1 MTDSQTVL
9 QPELI
14 NRLDSKIMYLGQL
27 QSAVMNQQV
36 PQVYELLDSKKFNE
50 QIRQRPHADSN
61 ALLAQMVTDIHD
73 NLAIFLAPELLKY
86 LKQQFSFFDFV
97 ATSDEPSI
105 YQVYIGTWWDHR
117 QFAILNVL
125 SLTLTINKKIVSEWQ
140 ETIKLPTGANIN
152 DIQIRE
158 IKQIT
163 NGLQTFLDDETK
175 RNLEVQVLNDQLA
188 QLKENK
194 SGLLGRTDKKA
205 REELENKRDLL
216 FASQQRVPEVKAKLA
231 EHESEMLQLE
241 KDDALRHLEIKEILS
256 HFDDIDAFIQKVDH
270 LYVDYLKTL
279 LQKK

>member
-73 NLAIFLAPELLKY
+73 NLAIFLAPELSKY

-117 QFAILNVL
+117 QFAILDVL

-216 FASQQRVPEVKAKLA
+216 LASQQRVPEVKAKLA

-241 KDDALRHLEIKEILS
+241 KDDALRHLEIEEILS

>member
-97 ATSDEPSI
+97 VTSDEPSI

-117 QFAILNVL
+117 QFAILDVL

-194 SGLLGRTDKKA
+194 SGLLGRTNKKA

-216 FASQQRVPEVKAKLA
+216 LASQQRVPEVKAKLA

-241 KDDALRHLEIKEILS
+241 KDDALRHLEIEEILS

>member
-117 QFAILNVL
+117 QFAILDVL

-216 FASQQRVPEVKAKLA
+216 LASQQRVPEVKAKLA

-241 KDDALRHLEIKEILS
+241 KDDALRHLEIEEILS

-279 LQKK
+279 L

>member
-117 QFAILNVL
+117 QFATLDVL

-216 FASQQRVPEVKAKLA
+216 LASQQRVPEVKAKLA

-241 KDDALRHLEIKEILS
+241 KDDALRHLEIEEILS
-256 HFDDIDAFIQKVDH
+256 HLDDIDAFIQKVDH

>member
-27 QSAVMNQQV
+27 QSAVMNQQL

-117 QFAILNVL
+117 QFAILDVL

-216 FASQQRVPEVKAKLA
+216 LASQQRVLEVKAKLA

-241 KDDALRHLEIKEILS
+241 KDDALRHLEIEEILS

>member
-117 QFAILNVL
+117 QFAILDVL

-216 FASQQRVPEVKAKLA
+216 LASQQRVPEVKARLA

-241 KDDALRHLEIKEILS
+241 KDDALRHLEIEEILS

>member
-117 QFAILNVL
+117 QFAILDVL

-216 FASQQRVPEVKAKLA
+216 LASQQRVPEVKAKLA

-241 KDDALRHLEIKEILS
+241 KDDALRHLEIEEILS
-256 HFDDIDAFIQKVDH
+256 YFDDIDAFIQKVDH

>member
-117 QFAILNVL
+117 QFAILDVL

-194 SGLLGRTDKKA
+194 SGLLGRTDKRA

-216 FASQQRVPEVKAKLA
+216 LASQQRVPEVKAKLA

-241 KDDALRHLEIKEILS
+241 KDDALRHLEIEEILS

>member
-117 QFAILNVL
+117 QFAILDVL

-216 FASQQRVPEVKAKLA
+216 LASQQRVPEVKAKLA

-241 KDDALRHLEIKEILS
+241 KDDALRHLEIEEILS

>member
-97 ATSDEPSI
+97 VTSDEPSI

-117 QFAILNVL
+117 QFAILDVL

-216 FASQQRVPEVKAKLA
+216 LASQQRVPEVKAKLA

-241 KDDALRHLEIKEILS
+241 KDDALRHLEIEEILS

>member
-117 QFAILNVL
+117 QFAILDVL

-216 FASQQRVPEVKAKLA
+216 LASQQRVPEVKAKLA

>member
-36 PQVYELLDSKKFNE
+36 PQVYELLDSKKINE

-117 QFAILNVL
+117 QFAILDVL

-216 FASQQRVPEVKAKLA
+216 LASQQRVPEVKAKLA

-241 KDDALRHLEIKEILS
+241 KDDALRHLEIEEILS

>member
-117 QFAILNVL
+117 QFAILDVL

>member
-61 ALLAQMVTDIHD
+61 ALLAQMVNDIHD

-117 QFAILNVL
+117 QFAILDVL

-216 FASQQRVPEVKAKLA
+216 LASQQRVPEVKAKLA

-241 KDDALRHLEIKEILS
+241 KDDALRHLEIEEILS

>member
-14 NRLDSKIMYLGQL
+14 NRLDSKIMYVRQL

-117 QFAILNVL
+117 QFAILDVL

-216 FASQQRVPEVKAKLA
+216 LASQQRVPEVKAKLA

-241 KDDALRHLEIKEILS
+241 KDDALRHLEIEEILS

>member
-117 QFAILNVL
+117 QFAILDVL

-216 FASQQRVPEVKAKLA
+216 LASQQRVPEVKAKLA
-231 EHESEMLQLE
+231 DHESEMLQLE
-241 KDDALRHLEIKEILS
+241 KDDALRHLEIEEILS

>member
-117 QFAILNVL
+117 QFAILDVL

-194 SGLLGRTDKKA
+194 SGLLGRTNKKA

-216 FASQQRVPEVKAKLA
+216 LASQQRVPEVKAKLA

-241 KDDALRHLEIKEILS
+241 KDDALRHLEIEEILS

>member
-117 QFAILNVL
+117 QFAILDVL

-140 ETIKLPTGANIN
+140 ETIKLPTGANNN

-216 FASQQRVPEVKAKLA
+216 LASQQRVPEVKAKLA

-241 KDDALRHLEIKEILS
+241 KDDALRHLEIEEILS

>member
-50 QIRQRPHADSN
+50 QIRQRTHADSN

-117 QFAILNVL
+117 QFAILDVL

-216 FASQQRVPEVKAKLA
+216 LASQQRVPEVKAKLA

-241 KDDALRHLEIKEILS
+241 KDDALRHLEIEEILS

>member
-117 QFAILNVL
+117 QFAILDVL

-216 FASQQRVPEVKAKLA
+216 LASQQRVPEVKAKLA

-241 KDDALRHLEIKEILS
+241 KDDALRHLEIEEILS

-279 LQKK
+279 LKKK

>member
-73 NLAIFLAPELLKY
+73 NLAIFLAPELLNY

-117 QFAILNVL
+117 QFAILDVL

-152 DIQIRE
+152 DVQIRE

-216 FASQQRVPEVKAKLA
+216 LASQQRVPEVKAKLA

-241 KDDALRHLEIKEILS
+241 KDDALRHLEIEEILS

>member
-117 QFAILNVL
+117 QFAILDVL

-194 SGLLGRTDKKA
+194 SGLLWRTDKKS

-216 FASQQRVPEVKAKLA
+216 LASQQRVPEVKAKLA

-241 KDDALRHLEIKEILS
+241 KDDALRHLEIEEILS

>member
-117 QFAILNVL
+117 QFAILDVL
-125 SLTLTINKKIVSEWQ
+125 SLKLTINKKIVSEWQ

-216 FASQQRVPEVKAKLA
+216 LASQQRVPEVKAKLA

-241 KDDALRHLEIKEILS
+241 KDDALRHLEIEEILS

>member
-117 QFAILNVL
+117 QFAILDVL

-241 KDDALRHLEIKEILS
+241 KDDALRHLEIEEILS

>member
-86 LKQQFSFFDFV
+86 LKQQFNFFDFV

-105 YQVYIGTWWDHR
+105 YKVYIGTWWDHR
-117 QFAILNVL
+117 QFAILDVL
-125 SLTLTINKKIVSEWQ
+125 SLTLTINKKIVGEWQ

-216 FASQQRVPEVKAKLA
+216 LASQQRVPEVKAKLA
-231 EHESEMLQLE
+231 ENESEMLQLE
-241 KDDALRHLEIKEILS
+241 KDDALRHLEIEEILS

>member
-61 ALLAQMVTDIHD
+61 ALLAQMVSDIHD

-105 YQVYIGTWWDHR
+105 YQVYVGTWWDHR
-117 QFAILNVL
+117 QFAILDVL

-216 FASQQRVPEVKAKLA
+216 LASQQRVPEVKAKLA

-241 KDDALRHLEIKEILS
+241 KDDALRHLEIEEILS

>member
-117 QFAILNVL
+117 QFAILDVL
-125 SLTLTINKKIVSEWQ
+125 SLTLTINKNIVSEWQ

-216 FASQQRVPEVKAKLA
+216 LASQQRVPEVKAKLA

-241 KDDALRHLEIKEILS
+241 KDDALRHLEIEEILS

>member
-105 YQVYIGTWWDHR
+105 YQVYISTWWDHR
-117 QFAILNVL
+117 QFAILDVL

-216 FASQQRVPEVKAKLA
+216 LASQQRVPEVKAKLA

-241 KDDALRHLEIKEILS
+241 KDDALRHLEIEEILS

>member
-1 MTDSQTVL
+1 M
-9 QPELI
+9 
-14 NRLDSKIMYLGQL
+14 
-27 QSAVMNQQV
+27 
-36 PQVYELLDSKKFNE
+36 FNLNFTIC
-50 QIRQRPHADSN
+50 Q
-61 ALLAQMVTDIHD
+61 
-73 NLAIFLAPELLKY
+73 Y

-117 QFAILNVL
+117 QFAILDVL

-216 FASQQRVPEVKAKLA
+216 LASQQRVPEVKAKLA

-241 KDDALRHLEIKEILS
+241 KDDALRHLEIEEILS

>member
-36 PQVYELLDSKKFNE
+36 SQVYELLDSKKFNE

-117 QFAILNVL
+117 QFAILDVL

-216 FASQQRVPEVKAKLA
+216 LASQQRVPEVKAKLA

-241 KDDALRHLEIKEILS
+241 KDDALRHLEIEEILS

>member
-117 QFAILNVL
+117 QFAILDVL

-163 NGLQTFLDDETK
+163 NGLQTFWTMK
-175 RNLEVQVLNDQLA
+175 LN
-188 QLKENK
+188 
-194 SGLLGRTDKKA
+194 G
-205 REELENKRDLL
+205 
-216 FASQQRVPEVKAKLA
+216 
-231 EHESEMLQLE
+231 
-241 KDDALRHLEIKEILS
+241 I
-256 HFDDIDAFIQKVDH
+256 
-270 LYVDYLKTL
+270 
-279 LQKK
+279 

>member
-97 ATSDEPSI
+97 AISDEPSI

-117 QFAILNVL
+117 QFAILDVL

-216 FASQQRVPEVKAKLA
+216 LASQQRVPEVKAKLA

-241 KDDALRHLEIKEILS
+241 KDDALRHLEIEEILS

>member
-105 YQVYIGTWWDHR
+105 YQVCIGTWWDHR
-117 QFAILNVL
+117 QFAILDVL

-216 FASQQRVPEVKAKLA
+216 LASQQRVPEVKAKLA

-241 KDDALRHLEIKEILS
+241 KDDALRHLEIEEILS

>member
-117 QFAILNVL
+117 QFAILDVL

-216 FASQQRVPEVKAKLA
+216 LASQQRVPEVKAKLA

-241 KDDALRHLEIKEILS
+241 KDDALRHLEIEEILS
-256 HFDDIDAFIQKVDH
+256 HFDVIDAFIQKVDH

>member
-86 LKQQFSFFDFV
+86 LKQQFIFFDFV

-117 QFAILNVL
+117 QFAILDVL

-216 FASQQRVPEVKAKLA
+216 LASQQRVPEVKAKLA

-241 KDDALRHLEIKEILS
+241 KDDALRHLEIEEILS

>member
-105 YQVYIGTWWDHR
+105 YQVYIGTCGDHR
-117 QFAILNVL
+117 QFAILDVL
-125 SLTLTINKKIVSEWQ
+125 SLRLTINKKIVSEWQ

-216 FASQQRVPEVKAKLA
+216 LASQQRVPEVKAKLA

-241 KDDALRHLEIKEILS
+241 KDDALRHLEIEEILS